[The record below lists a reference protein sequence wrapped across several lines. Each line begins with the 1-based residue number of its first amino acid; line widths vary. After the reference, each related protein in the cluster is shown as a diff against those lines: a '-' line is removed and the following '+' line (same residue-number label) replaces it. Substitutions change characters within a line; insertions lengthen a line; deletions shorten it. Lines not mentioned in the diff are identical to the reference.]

1 MNIEQKNI
9 LKYKKNIKKY
19 LFIRIIK
26 LYKIQINYGKKKKN
40 PKKNP
45 SPKF

>member
-26 LYKIQINYGKKKKN
+26 LYKIQINYEKKN
-40 PKKNP
+40 PKKNLAQNF
-45 SPKF
+45 KI

>member
-26 LYKIQINYGKKKKN
+26 LYKIQINYGKKN